1 VIGAIVIDV
10 VVVLA
15 ICALGALILFLVI
28 KKPSRLELFSL
39 SFPLGAGALTW
50 SLFILGWIGIPFR
63 LEIVFFVWFISISI
77 IIALVRRNQIS
88 GQEKR
93 SLEIISKIRKVTGLE
108 KVLFAILLII
118 FFISIFISIG
128 RSYTAYDAVAMW
140 APKGY
145 GIAIEESLWG
155 ARWGGHGFSYP
166 LNIHFLIGIF
176 KLASDD
182 ILPGSKIIFTLFFI
196 SLIAGVAAFLNR
208 RGVEPRITALAAVI
222 LATVPTLFV
231 HSTIGYANLPMGVYL
246 VLGVIWGIDGI
257 YRESKASQ
265 VLSGLL
271 LGFAAWTIIEGV
283 LFVFIAVLAIVY
295 AKTIS
300 RRGRIYFIHWFLPII
315 VIGGIW
321 LIFYKLYAASSS
333 SAMGATRLL
342 FDSILHGEW
351 DFPALRLIF
360 GYARRN
366 IFDPHTWG
374 FIYPLGI
381 LITLLGWKYLLPKKD
396 HYVFSIFLVMI
407 STGLLA
413 IGLIYLR
420 SFVIP
425 GLYDLLKRGFP
436 RYFISPSIFYFL
448 VVILIGGK
456 LISEFSKNDIEEPAK

>member
-1 VIGAIVIDV
+1 MIGAVLIDAA
-10 VVVLA
+10 VVLA
-15 ICALGALILFLVI
+15 ICTLGALISFLVI
-28 KKPSRLELFSL
+28 KNPSRLEWLSL
-39 SFPLGAGALTW
+39 SFPLGAAALTW
-50 SLFILGWIGIPFR
+50 SLFILGWLGISFR
-63 LEIVFFVWFISISI
+63 LEIVFFVWLISIGVI
-77 IIALVRRNQIS
+77 TVLIRRSQIS
-88 GQEKR
+88 AQAKR
-93 SLEIISKIRKVTGLE
+93 LLDPVSSNQKVTWLE
-108 KVLFAILLII
+108 KTLFAVLAII

-128 RSYTAYDAVAMW
+128 RSYSAYDAVAMW

-155 ARWGGHGFSYP
+155 AHWGGHGFSYP
-166 LNIHFLIGIF
+166 LNMQFLIGIF

-182 ILPGSKIIFTLFFI
+182 ILPGSKIIFPLFFI
-196 SLIAGVAAFLNR
+196 SLIAGVAAFLNKQ
-208 RGVEPRITALAAVI
+208 GVEPRITAFSAVI
-222 LATVPTLFV
+222 LATVPTIFH

-246 VLGVIWGIDGI
+246 VLGVLWGIDGI
-257 YRESKASQ
+257 YRESQVSQ

-271 LGFAAWTIIEGV
+271 LGFAVWTIIEGV
-283 LFVFIAVLAIVY
+283 LFVFVAVLAIVC
-295 AKTIS
+295 AKIIT
-300 RRGRIYFIHWFLPII
+300 RRGRIYLIHWFLPII

-321 LIFYKLYAASSS
+321 LIFYKLYAASG
-333 SAMGATRLL
+333 SAASGAARIML
-342 FDSILHGEW
+342 DSILNGEW

-374 FIYPLGI
+374 LLYPLGI
-381 LITLLGWKYLLPKKD
+381 IITLFGWKHLLPNKD
-396 HYVFSIFLVMI
+396 RYVFSIFLVML

-413 IGLIYLR
+413 LGLIYLR

-456 LISEFSKNDIEEPAK
+456 LISEYSKNDIEEPAE